1 VTVVSK
7 LVLKT
12 GKRRLYAKGE
22 TIHKTIEKHRMH
34 KIENKHKTNIKKKMD
49 REYGTR
55 GKSCA
60 NHATFWWCLEDEDYS
75 EDMGLKRKHSS

>member
-1 VTVVSK
+1 
-7 LVLKT
+7 
-12 GKRRLYAKGE
+12 
-22 TIHKTIEKHRMH
+22 MH